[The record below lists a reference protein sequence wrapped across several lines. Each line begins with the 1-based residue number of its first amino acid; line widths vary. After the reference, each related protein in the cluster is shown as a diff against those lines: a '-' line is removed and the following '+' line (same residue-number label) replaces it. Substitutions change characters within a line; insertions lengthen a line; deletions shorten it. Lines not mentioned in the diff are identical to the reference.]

1 MSNDDHY
8 SHRTTFLLPLLE
20 VGRDADSGNGNDT
33 SSGGGGEPAG
43 GPYLRSA
50 LNGAIN
56 GITATFTIIAA
67 SAGARLSVAD
77 LASMSL
83 ANLLGDGFALGIAEG
98 VSSWVAQRH
107 GAVQYAAVVQRT
119 RTQREELI
127 VEVCSRYSG
136 LRPAAATTTTT
147 DVPAAVAGSSQTFE
161 ERQAIYAALDD
172 EALIALA
179 ASYSVTAC
187 AVRDVA
193 VKRSVGGQQQQQQL
207 HSKPFYLGLIT
218 TTAFILCGSMAVLA
232 LYMGNVVGDSARV
245 FMVPGTGTDADAPL
259 SSNLGF
265 YTSGAVTVLLLFAL
279 GAANS
284 RYIHFTWWRSGLL
297 ILCGGMPTAILVFAL
312 SKFIEWFVVTQVGSS
327 GSDATAARGD
337 GALEK

>member
-1 MSNDDHY
+1 MSNDDY
-8 SHRTTFLLPLLE
+8 SRTTFLLPLLE
-20 VGRDADSGNGNDT
+20 VGRGADSGNES
-33 SSGGGGEPAG
+33 SSGGSGEPAG

-136 LRPAAATTTTT
+136 LKPAAATTT
-147 DVPAAVAGSSQTFE
+147 DVPVTVAGRSQTFE

-193 VKRSVGGQQQQQQL
+193 AAKRSVGGQQQQQQL

-297 ILCGGMPTAILVFAL
+297 ILCGGMPTAVLVFAL

-327 GSDATAARGD
+327 SGGGDDATAARGG